1 MYDINNF
8 FIYKIIVLVEILIA
22 QFMFLKGMKKRSRF
36 LIRVTCIHIL
46 LIGLTMAIPV
56 FSYEARYISLLF
68 IFIYLLTV
76 IGQFFIYDVK
86 WLVLFYLT
94 SAGYITQHLS
104 YAIVQIIMIMS
115 GLDVSSAIGMYG
127 DEAALQMDYFSLA
140 INIEV
145 FFIVY
150 LLTYGFFASKIKE
163 VDFYIDKKR
172 IFFLCGFFA
181 FSAIVLNSFVVN
193 SKGAK
198 ENAEYVLISSL
209 YSFCISFLT
218 LLFYYQLI
226 SAKKAEHQRDMIKKM
241 WQDDKEH
248 YKIAKENI
256 DIINTK
262 CHDLKHQIRKIRQGN
277 SLDNNYVKEIE
288 NSIMIYDSVLKT
300 GNDALDVVLAE
311 KSFICNKQQIS
322 LTGIIDGEKLCFI
335 EESDIYALFGNAIDN
350 AIEYLIKIENHSDRF
365 IRIQS
370 KETNGL
376 FIIRIENYLK
386 EPVELKDGLPV
397 TTKEDKNLHG
407 FGMKSMK
414 MIVESY
420 GGELF
425 INQENNLFSINMTF
439 QNKPLTKEK

>member
-1 MYDINNF
+1 
-8 FIYKIIVLVEILIA
+8 
-22 QFMFLKGMKKRSRF
+22 
-36 LIRVTCIHIL
+36 
-46 LIGLTMAIPV
+46 
-56 FSYEARYISLLF
+56 
-68 IFIYLLTV
+68 
-76 IGQFFIYDVK
+76 
-86 WLVLFYLT
+86 
-94 SAGYITQHLS
+94 
-104 YAIVQIIMIMS
+104 
-115 GLDVSSAIGMYG
+115 
-127 DEAALQMDYFSLA
+127 
-140 INIEV
+140 
-145 FFIVY
+145 
-150 LLTYGFFASKIKE
+150 
-163 VDFYIDKKR
+163 
-172 IFFLCGFFA
+172 
-181 FSAIVLNSFVVN
+181 
-193 SKGAK
+193 
-198 ENAEYVLISSL
+198 
-209 YSFCISFLT
+209 
-218 LLFYYQLI
+218 
-226 SAKKAEHQRDMIKKM
+226 
-241 WQDDKEH
+241 
-248 YKIAKENI
+248 
-256 DIINTK
+256 
-262 CHDLKHQIRKIRQGN
+262 
-277 SLDNNYVKEIE
+277 
-288 NSIMIYDSVLKT
+288 MIYDSVLKT